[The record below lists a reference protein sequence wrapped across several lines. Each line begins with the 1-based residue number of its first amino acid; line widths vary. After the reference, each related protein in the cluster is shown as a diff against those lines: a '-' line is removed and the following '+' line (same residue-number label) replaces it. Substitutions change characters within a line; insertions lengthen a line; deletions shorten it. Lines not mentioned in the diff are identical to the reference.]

1 MGHSGPNAPSPFL
14 AGIGKG
20 SFLGGRTAIIQR
32 FDGSKWRDVAR
43 YHTVHDADVAL
54 DQAIG
59 EGEEPGALRIVDTR
73 PSTGTRVLM
82 AIAVIVCLAV
92 AVGIVWLFVGG

>member
-20 SFLGGRTAIIQR
+20 SFLRGRTAVLQR
-32 FDGSKWRDVAR
+32 FDGSSWRDVAR
-43 YHTVHDADVAL
+43 YHTVHDANSAF

-59 EGEEPGALRIVDTR
+59 GGEEPGALRIIDAR
-73 PSTGTRVLM
+73 PSTGARVLM
-82 AIAVIVCLAV
+82 VIAAIVCEAV
-92 AVGIVWLFVGG
+92 AVGIVWLFVGC

>member
-32 FDGSKWRDVAR
+32 FDGSKWRDVAS

-54 DQAIG
+54 AQAIG
-59 EGEEPGALRIVDTR
+59 AGEEPGALQSAETR
-73 PSTGTRVLM
+73 ASTGKRVLTV
-82 AIAVIVCLAV
+82 IAVIVCLSV